1 MFRPFVKLTMVIW
14 FIFNQEICRDF
25 WQKKIV
31 ENVFGLDFTGND
43 QVGFRM
49 SHNLWLIKN
58 ESFMSRFR
66 KHSQAEWQWS
76 SGDAV
81 DEINWTSPRH
91 RALRTTRRSRSVAVS
106 NCALVERSGKLS
118 QRNCSN
124 KEYFICSKDLQ

>member
-1 MFRPFVKLTMVIW
+1 
-14 FIFNQEICRDF
+14 
-25 WQKKIV
+25 
-31 ENVFGLDFTGND
+31 
-43 QVGFRM
+43 M
-49 SHNLWLIKN
+49 SW
-58 ESFMSRFR
+58 FR

-76 SGDAV
+76 SGDTV

-124 KEYFICSKDLQ
+124 KEYFICSKNLPQ